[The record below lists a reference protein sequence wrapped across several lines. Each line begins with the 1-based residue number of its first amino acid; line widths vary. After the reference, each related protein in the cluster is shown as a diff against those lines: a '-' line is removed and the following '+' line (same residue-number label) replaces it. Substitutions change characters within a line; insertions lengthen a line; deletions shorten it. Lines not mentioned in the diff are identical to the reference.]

1 MKARTFILTG
11 IFSLLLASC
20 SKEATIDGAY
30 HDGVRLEGLVI
41 DSENEMPVNH
51 MKILIEWESA
61 ESPVTLYT
69 SDKGRFSTILAAP
82 EAFPAVISLTI
93 TDIDGEENGG
103 LFEGLTD
110 KITNLEEDYYRGPSI
125 LAYRMYRAT
134 ASENSPQSL

>member
-93 TDIDGEENGG
+93 TVVRQRERDPFCQGKAFG
-103 LFEGLTD
+103 
-110 KITNLEEDYYRGPSI
+110 KRRRMVQKNL
-125 LAYRMYRAT
+125 
-134 ASENSPQSL
+134 